1 MIYTDLNDFLSA
13 STSNKLW
20 SFLSIDVGKKKIGV
34 AHSSSSVNVVL
45 PISLLTHRTQPLQID
60 AIYNIVLERKITGII
75 IGLPIE
81 MSGNHGPQVKSVT
94 DFAHRLS
101 KKVTTPIYLSDERM
115 TTAFANRLLSLNNV
129 SRKKRN
135 DIDDQLSAAIILEN
149 LLHIAKPYLQY
160 EK

>member
-1 MIYTDLNDFLSA
+1 MIYTDLNDFLSS
-13 STSNKLW
+13 STSNNIW
-20 SFLSIDVGKKKIGV
+20 SFISLDVGKKKIGV

-60 AIYNIVLERKITGII
+60 AIYHITLERKITGII

-81 MSGNHGPQVKSVT
+81 MSGNHGTQVKSVT

-101 KKVTTPIYLSDERM
+101 RKVPTPIYLSDERM
-115 TTAFANRLLSLNNV
+115 TTALANRLLSLNNL

-135 DIDDQLSAAIILEN
+135 DVDDEVSAAIILEN
-149 LLHIAKPYLQY
+149 FLHMAKKYLTDN
-160 EK
+160 K